1 MIKIKLRTDGGTMPV
16 KCENI
21 DLDLKI
27 AELRI
32 NSYVV
37 PENALS
43 GSIRKS

>member
-1 MIKIKLRTDGGTMPV
+1 MIKIKLRTDGGTMSV
-16 KCENI
+16 KCETI

-32 NSYVV
+32 NGYVV
-37 PENALS
+37 LENALS